1 MVYTAGKIR
10 QYMRV
15 DQAPFFFIAILS
27 AFKSFLTAD
36 IYRYTEHVRIDLN
49 AVKMRLKKIF
59 ASPRAQHT
67 QAQERSG
74 GEGSYYAYLQIVIY
88 P

>member
-1 MVYTAGKIR
+1 MDIKTALDLLVYTAGKIR

-36 IYRYTEHVRIDLN
+36 IYRYTERVKIDLR
-49 AVKMRLKKIF
+49 AVKMRLKEIF

-67 QAQERSG
+67 ASPRAQ
-74 GEGSYYAYLQIVIY
+74 QVQKC
-88 P
+88 

>member
-1 MVYTAGKIR
+1 
-10 QYMRV
+10 
-15 DQAPFFFIAILS
+15 
-27 AFKSFLTAD
+27 
-36 IYRYTEHVRIDLN
+36 
-49 AVKMRLKKIF
+49 MRLKKIF
-59 ASPRAQHT
+59 ASPRAQHTQAQERSTRKPKSAAHASPRAQHT